1 MSKSA
6 KLTISLPRNLIS
18 FADMLAKEGNTSRSG
33 AIATILQELAEERER
48 AAMIEGY
55 KAMAEQHREFA
66 AMTLPL
72 ANEVLP
78 EWK

>member
-1 MSKSA
+1 MSESV
-6 KLTISLPRNLIS
+6 KLTISLSRSLIS
-18 FADMLAKEGNTSRSG
+18 FADTLAKERNTSRSG
-33 AIATILQELAEERER
+33 AIAIVLQESAKERER
-48 AAMIEGY
+48 LAMIEGY
-55 KAMAEQHREFA
+55 KAMAEQHREFT